1 MNQRFTRLVRWVKSH
16 RTRSIILLGVVLI
29 FISGAIAF
37 TLLNQKQPA
46 LDTTPIKIKKRA
58 TKPVVYYSPIT
69 GLPVSSKADRA
80 KPVTAVMI
88 ENSPDARPQSGL
100 KDAETVYEAI
110 AEGGITRFAVI
121 YQQNKPELIGP
132 VRSLRP
138 YYIDWIN
145 PYNASIAHVGGSSAA
160 LAEVR
165 NGSYRDIDQFFN
177 SGTYWRASDRYAP
190 HNVYTNFERLDA
202 LNAAKGYKNSSPKE
216 YKRTELKPAAA
227 ADATSISVSISG
239 PLYDSSYTYDAT
251 NKFYVRSQG
260 GAPHTD
266 REKGAI
272 TPKVV
277 IILNVDETTV
287 FQDTNR
293 QEIKTIGSGD
303 ATIFQAG
310 TVVKGTW
317 ERSSRDELYTFKD
330 SAGAEIAL
338 DRGQTWITA
347 IPNGTGRVTWQ

>member
-1 MNQRFTRLVRWVKSH
+1 MKQKIAHIIGWLRAH
-16 RTRSIILLGVVLI
+16 RTRSIIIFSVVVVLI
-29 FISGAIAF
+29 ASAIAF
-37 TLLNQKQPA
+37 SILNQKAPI
-46 LDTTPIKIKKRA
+46 LDNTPIKVKPRP
-58 TKPVVYYSPIT
+58 KPVVYYSPIT
-69 GLPVSSKADRA
+69 GLPVGSESDRT
-80 KPVTAVMI
+80 KPVTAIVI

-138 YYIDWIN
+138 YYVDWMK
-145 PYNASIAHVGGSSAA
+145 PYDASIAHVGGSAAA

-177 SGTYWRASDRYAP
+177 AGTYWRASDRYAP

-202 LNAAKGYKNSSPKE
+202 LNNSKGYKSSNPKE
-216 YKRTELKPAAA
+216 YIRSDVAPSTTP
-227 ADATSISVSISG
+227 DATTITVAISG
-239 PLYDSSYTYDAT
+239 PTYNSNYAYDAT
-251 NKFYVRSQG
+251 NKFYIRSQA
-260 GAPHTD
+260 GAQHLD
-266 REKGAI
+266 REKGVI

-277 IILNVDETTV
+277 IVLNVNEATV

-293 QEIKTIGSGD
+293 QEIQTTGSGA
-303 ATIFQAG
+303 ATIFQGG
-310 TVVKGTW
+310 TVIKGTW
-317 ERSSRDELYTFKD
+317 ERSSRDILYTFKD
-330 SAGAEIAL
+330 SEGKEVEL

-347 IPNGTGRVTWQ
+347 IPNGTGSVSWQ

>member
-1 MNQRFTRLVRWVKSH
+1 MKQKFAHLIHWIRTH
-16 RTRSIILLGVVLI
+16 RTRSIIIFSVVLVI
-29 FISGAIAF
+29 IASAVTF
-37 TLLNQKQPA
+37 SILNQKGPVF
-46 LDTTPIKIKKRA
+46 DRTPIKVKPRP
-58 TKPVVYYSPIT
+58 KPVIYYSPIT
-69 GLPVSSKADRA
+69 GLPVSSEADRT
-80 KPVTAVMI
+80 KPVTAIVI

-138 YYIDWIN
+138 YYVDWMK
-145 PYNASIAHVGGSSAA
+145 PYDASIAHVGGSAAA

-177 SGTYWRASDRYAP
+177 AGTYWRASDRYAP

-202 LNAAKGYKNSSPKE
+202 LNSVKGYKTSAPKE
-216 YKRTELKPAAA
+216 YARADIKPSAAP
-227 ADATSISVSISG
+227 DASTINVAISS
-239 PLYDSSYTYDAT
+239 PTYNSSYTYDAT
-251 NKFYVRSQG
+251 NKFYVRSQA
-260 GAPHTD
+260 GAPHVD
-266 REKGAI
+266 REKGVI

-277 IILNVDETTV
+277 VVLNVDESTV

-293 QEIKTIGSGD
+293 QEIQTTGSGV
-303 ATIFQAG
+303 ATIFQGG

-317 ERSSRDELYTFKD
+317 ERSSKDILYTFKD
-330 SAGAEIAL
+330 SEGKEVKL

-347 IPNGTGRVTWQ
+347 IPNGSGSVSWQ